1 MGPENVEEFALAKE
15 GGPEYEAR
23 MAMYGDAFAV
33 ATKDNV
39 VEMFGGLLSE
49 PDKAVLEPSP
59 HARSSP
65 RRCDKV
71 SSSDGAAS
79 TTTTRRS

>member
-1 MGPENVEEFALAKE
+1 
-15 GGPEYEAR
+15 

-49 PDKAVLEPSP
+49 PDKAVLEPES
-59 HARSSP
+59 AREEFAASM
-65 RRCDKV
+65 RQG